1 MKKTYLFF
9 LLALVA
15 WNCSTLTIVTPTGRE
30 KSLSYADLNAK
41 LPGDDARIH
50 FIDGQRAEGA
60 GIRLDVDSTSWVDT
74 KTGGIVKVSTLT
86 IEKIETKNGLAGG
99 LLGLGTG
106 LAAGGLIGLIVGEG
120 AGQRQGD
127 VGIGLEVVAFTVG
140 GALLGGGVGT
150 IVGASIGT
158 SHNYEIAN
166 DSTHHYK

>member
-1 MKKTYLFF
+1 MKCNCLF
-9 LLALVA
+9 LLLSLIIGG
-15 WNCSTLTIVTPTGRE
+15 CSASDIVTPAGRE

-41 LPGDDARIH
+41 LAGDGARIH

-60 GIRLDVDSTSWVDT
+60 GIRLVIDSISWVDT
-74 KTGGIVKVSTLT
+74 KTGGITKVSVST

-106 LAAGGLIGLIVGEG
+106 LAAGGLVGLLVGEG
-120 AGQRQGD
+120 AAQRQGD

-158 SHNYEIAN
+158 SHTYEIAN
-166 DSTHHYK
+166 DSTYHFK